1 MYSTGVQLYILV
13 RFRMRICIP
22 PCRIQHCSLHQMV
35 EQESPTCGERC
46 EVTQSYCPLVFTANR
61 DGVKMASLMKLDQIE
76 CGYARLGGGE
86 GGRVSE
92 PKMPKLME

>member
-1 MYSTGVQLYILV
+1 
-13 RFRMRICIP
+13 
-22 PCRIQHCSLHQMV
+22 MV